1 MLGLPALLLQ
11 TTAAVV
17 SPLAIRPDTT
27 RLPHDVVHYDVTL
40 LLGDSG
46 THVLGQTDVSW
57 RLASS
62 DPVELQL
69 DSTLRVIRVLV
80 NGRENTR
87 LVRTR
92 WGRQGELIAVPHDG
106 ALGDTLSTRV
116 RYRGEVREGLVFR
129 PDRSGLRVFADNWPD
144 HAHGWLPVQD
154 HPSDKATVAFHVQV
168 PAGVQVVAN
177 GVLEK
182 IDTLPYE
189 HRVWHYRLTDPIP
202 TYSMVIGAGKF
213 AINRLGDAGCA
224 ARCIPVSLW
233 TTPTDSAAAASG
245 PFRRASAI
253 VDYFTQ
259 LVGPFPY
266 PSLAH
271 VQAATRFGG
280 MENAT
285 AIFYNDSLIRAARLD
300 ERTVAHET
308 AHQWFGDAVT
318 PDDWHHLWLSEG
330 FATYL
335 AVMWAEHTGGSQ
347 ARGVA
352 MRREADRLFASEAI
366 GRPVI
371 DPTVSRP
378 DSLLNDNAYQKGAWV
393 LHQLRGMIGDS
404 AFTAAL
410 REYYRKYRHG
420 TAVSTDFAEVA
431 SNAAKQNLDWYFRQA
446 LTQPGY
452 PVLDVRWRHQG
463 NAIDLDIRQTQPAP
477 WGTYRLPALV
487 LRIDGKDYPIDV
499 SGRSV
504 RRTLRGFAKPPSRVE
519 VDPGGWWLV
528 KATVSRER

>member
-1 MLGLPALLLQ
+1 
-11 TTAAVV
+11 
-17 SPLAIRPDTT
+17 
-27 RLPHDVVHYDVTL
+27 
-40 LLGDSG
+40 
-46 THVLGQTDVSW
+46 
-57 RLASS
+57 
-62 DPVELQL
+62 
-69 DSTLRVIRVLV
+69 
-80 NGRENTR
+80 
-87 LVRTR
+87 
-92 WGRQGELIAVPHDG
+92 
-106 ALGDTLSTRV
+106 
-116 RYRGEVREGLVFR
+116 
-129 PDRSGLRVFADNWPD
+129 
-144 HAHGWLPVQD
+144 
-154 HPSDKATVAFHVQV
+154 
-168 PAGVQVVAN
+168 
-177 GVLEK
+177 
-182 IDTLPYE
+182 
-189 HRVWHYRLTDPIP
+189 
-202 TYSMVIGAGKF
+202 
-213 AINRLGDAGCA
+213 
-224 ARCIPVSLW
+224 
-233 TTPTDSAAAASG
+233 
-245 PFRRASAI
+245 
-253 VDYFTQ
+253 
-259 LVGPFPY
+259 
-266 PSLAH
+266 
-271 VQAATRFGG
+271 
-280 MENAT
+280 
-285 AIFYNDSLIRAARLD
+285 
-300 ERTVAHET
+300 
-308 AHQWFGDAVT
+308 
-318 PDDWHHLWLSEG
+318 
-330 FATYL
+330 
-335 AVMWAEHTGGSQ
+335 
-347 ARGVA
+347 